1 MSGKKT
7 GEIRDINNVFS
18 HATHTL
24 FPLKLIYKT
33 GMCTQQGIFI
43 FEHFTQHPNID
54 NGVILIILVINIMT
68 SFQLC
73 TTNGP
78 RPVRNLCRHTTV
90 DTAVSV

>member
-1 MSGKKT
+1 
-7 GEIRDINNVFS
+7 
-18 HATHTL
+18 
-24 FPLKLIYKT
+24 
-33 GMCTQQGIFI
+33 MCTQQGIFI